1 MGTSSNYQNQ
11 KAMRKLFTLL
21 SLVFLFSLFMPV
33 SAIAQ
38 DEDMI
43 PAAIKSGSTLTFTYI
58 SDTLEFAINNNDG
71 PHFIPGIAYNLDK
84 IKGFAVGD
92 GIHDDIGGGYD
103 QSAIT
108 SIVFDNSFSKAI
120 PNNRIREWFRN
131 MTNLRSIS
139 GIGNINTS
147 NVTDMSFLF
156 GDCSSLTSLN
166 LSGLATSNVT
176 EMSYMFSGC
185 SNLTSLNISN
195 FNTSKVTEMSG
206 MFNGCSKLSHLNVSS
221 FNTSNVKSMS
231 SMFSHCSNLVSLDLS
246 GFNTS
251 NVTNMWSMFNGC
263 SSLKDLNISNFNTE
277 NVTDMSYMFD
287 NCSSLTSLDLSGIST
302 EKVTSWNSMFS
313 GCTGL
318 VSLDA
323 RNFSARNTH
332 SFSYMFYGC
341 SNLKTLNLSNI
352 NTDNV
357 TSMNGMFSG
366 CSSLENIDLSHFNT
380 TDVTDMSWMFNS
392 CSSLKNIDIAKFN
405 TAKVINMSYMFSD
418 CSSLTS
424 LDVSNFNTSNVT
436 NMASMFS
443 GCSNLTY
450 LDVSRF
456 NTSNVTD
463 MSYMFDS
470 CSSLKNIDVSRFNTS
485 NVTDMD
491 MMFSSC
497 SGLAS
502 IDLSSFNTLKIN
514 RAELFYDTNLTEIC
528 VGDKNYNNANY
539 FFSGV
544 GSRDTGCNLLV
555 SKGFDTSVLGEK
567 IKDLYNWLGGYF
579 NIPKYGEKLPTFKK
593 YKVPQDFG
601 YCGGSIAFS
610 DYTFKND
617 VDVSTVEDL
626 QVYIVKVDA
635 SSQSLIAQQVTSIP
649 AGTPTIIVGKQ
660 DQYTIYASE
669 TTPQP
674 ITGNDLIVSSAKLT
688 SDGTQWIPTS
698 RSISA
703 TTAKTRATDTPQPD
717 RIVGFERVESG
728 TVIPEGTIYLTIAN
742 VSADTDFIPL
752 RSSESTGI
760 RNIDKPDPNST
771 ESSIYNFSGQ
781 RVSESYKGVV
791 IKGGKKYVN
800 K

>member
-1 MGTSSNYQNQ
+1 
-11 KAMRKLFTLL
+11 MRKLFTLL
-21 SLVFLFSLFMPV
+21 SLVLLSSFFMPQSV
-33 SAIAQ
+33 SAQ
-38 DEDMI
+38 EEGMV
-43 PAAIKSGSTLTFTYI
+43 PAAVLSGSTLTFTYV
-58 SDTLEFAINNNDG
+58 SDTIPLVGHKGDG
-71 PHFIPGIAYNLDK
+71 AHVISGIAYDLDK
-84 IKGFAVGD
+84 LGM
-92 GIHDDIGGGYD
+92 GGGMKDNLSPNYD
-103 QSAIT
+103 PKSITNVIFDSSFANARPNRTSYWFGNMSNLT
-108 SIVFDNSFSKAI
+108 SITGLENLNTSNVTNMIGMFDDCSKLTSL
-120 PNNRIREWFRN
+120 NLSHLNTSKVTRMEF
-131 MTNLRSIS
+131 MFLGCTNLRNINIS
-139 GIGNINTS
+139 NFKTSRVEKMTGMFENCSNLVNLDLSSFNTS
-147 NVTDMSFLF
+147 NVTDMSR
-156 GDCSSLTSLN
+156 
-166 LSGLATSNVT
+166 
-176 EMSYMFSGC
+176 MFNGC
-185 SNLTSLNISN
+185 SNLTN
-195 FNTSKVTEMSG
+195 
-206 MFNGCSKLSHLNVSS
+206 LNVSS
-221 FNTSNVKSMS
+221 FNTEKVTEMWW
-231 SMFSHCSNLVSLDLS
+231 MFQDCSKLVNLDLS
-246 GFNTS
+246 S
-251 NVTNMWSMFNGC
+251 
-263 SSLKDLNISNFNTE
+263 FNTE
-277 NVTDMSYMFD
+277 NVTEWS
-287 NCSSLTSLDLSGIST
+287 
-302 EKVTSWNSMFS
+302 SMFR

-318 VSLDA
+318 VSLDV
-323 RNFSARNTH
+323 RNFSAKNTH
-332 SFSYMFYGC
+332 NLNLFYGC
-341 SNLKTLNLSNI
+341 SNLKNLNISNI

-357 TSMNGMFSG
+357 TSMNSMFSG

-380 TDVTDMSWMFNS
+380 SDVTDMSWMFYG
-392 CSSLKNIDIAKFN
+392 CSSLKNIDITQFN
-405 TAKVINMSYMFSD
+405 TSKVMDMSYMFKD
-418 CSSLTS
+418 CPSLTS

-463 MSYMFDS
+463 MSYMFKD

-491 MMFSSC
+491 CMFESC

-502 IDLSSFNTLKIN
+502 IDLSSFNTSKIN

-593 YKVPQDFG
+593 YKVDFG
-601 YCGGSIAFS
+601 YTGSGYIAFS

-674 ITGNDLIVSSAKLT
+674 ITGNDLIVSSAKFT

-717 RIVGFERVESG
+717 RIVGFERVASG

-760 RNIDKPDPNST
+760 RNIDKTDPNST
-771 ESSIYNFSGQ
+771 ESSIYNLSGQ